1 MTDQPRAAFSAG
13 FSSGFSTLILF
24 LGFPRPFP
32 KLSTGPASL
41 LGVEP
46 IRQHRS
52 LKFPRFIANA
62 LQQGRASALHSHLV
76 SFRGDFLHTN
86 GRAAVLLG
94 SLCLAVVQG
103 QKQPCMDGGSAAT
116 PKHGC
121 LRAVGVVFHLALRSS
136 ESGFKIS

>member
-103 QKQPCMDGGSAAT
+103 QKQPCMDGVSSNPET
-116 PKHGC
+116 RLPSSSWSC
-121 LRAVGVVFHLALRSS
+121 FPSCFEELRVWL
-136 ESGFKIS
+136 